1 MAFKIAV
8 FGVRDNEV
16 PYFHD
21 LNKYNYDLTLVTE
34 NLSLANVD
42 KVDGHDAVLARANC
56 ALQADMLQKLS

>member
-21 LNKYNYDLTLVTE
+21 LNKYNYDLTLVPE
-34 NLSLANVD
+34 NLSLASSMSSHEQSDTVTLIYISLRNT
-42 KVDGHDAVLARANC
+42 A
-56 ALQADMLQKLS
+56 